1 MVFKKNIYKISAT
14 SVKILQ
20 KGRVKME
27 NITDMS
33 HCMLCPRNCGVDRR
47 NSTGYCKCT
56 DKIKAALAS
65 VHMWE
70 EPPISGTRGSGTVFF
85 SGCSLRCV
93 FCQNYDISQENNGIE
108 ITTERLSD
116 IFIEQQ
122 NRNVHNINLVTA
134 GHFLPQV
141 AYALKIAKKKG
152 LKIPV
157 VYNSGGY
164 EKVEALK
171 LLDGLVDIYIPD
183 IKFFSSEISKKYA
196 SCENYFEYASKA
208 VKEMFRQTGGLQL
221 DDSGIMKKGIII
233 RHLILPGCRKDSEKI
248 LDFIKGNFG
257 NDVYVSLLNQYMPMY
272 KATQIKELNRR
283 LTTFEYQKVTDY
295 FLDIGLENGFVQ
307 EKSSAQKKYTPIFDH
322 KGL

>member
-1 MVFKKNIYKISAT
+1 MDT
-14 SVKILQ
+14 
-20 KGRVKME
+20 
-27 NITDMS
+27 ITDMS
-33 HCMLCPRNCGVDRR
+33 HCLLCPRNCGADRR
-47 NSTGYCKCT
+47 KSIGYCNSS

-65 VHMWE
+65 IHMWE

-85 SGCSLRCV
+85 TGCSLRCV
-93 FCQNYDISQENNGIE
+93 FCQNYDISQEDNGIE

-122 NRNVHNINLVTA
+122 MRNVHNINLVSA
-134 GHFLPQV
+134 GHFIPQV
-141 AYALKIAKKKG
+141 VEALNIAKKKG

-171 LLDGLVDIYIPD
+171 LLEGLVDIYLPD
-183 IKFFSSEISKKYA
+183 IKFFSPEISKKYA

-221 DDSGIMKKGIII
+221 DDSGIMKKGMII
-233 RHLILPGCRKDSEKI
+233 RLLILPGCRKDSEKI
-248 LDFIKGNFG
+248 LDFIKESFG
-257 NDVYVSLLNQYMPMY
+257 NDVYVSLLNQYTPMY
-272 KATQIKELNRR
+272 KALKFKELNRR
-283 LTTFEYQKVTDY
+283 LTSFEYQKVTDY

-307 EKSSAQKKYTPIFDH
+307 EKSSAQKAYTPIFDH
-322 KGL
+322 SGL